1 MPYTTMRVKTVPRQ
15 RVIQDNRNIESRS
28 ETTSVKS
35 ESTRQSSN
43 DDTKDMSEA
52 GKDGLQGSNE
62 DAIDLNG
69 DKIKSEDRSK
79 LVSKKDKETLKYSEE
94 VLDMSIKLKGET
106 SAEGDS
112 VLLSLI
118 AGPSCKYSNSQ
129 SNEDVKE
136 SVSNDDNNNILL
148 PKTDVENSSAA
159 GSSSIE
165 DSGPCENE
173 LTTQTSDDS
182 DKPSEALNLCKRD
195 CQDEDDSNHG
205 VCSDEKLKD
214 TFLYK
219 IMTDPTFLEN
229 IQKHKQTKRYTCPY
243 CKQEFNNSDE
253 QADHMDAKKDESNQ
267 VVCCACK
274 KTFAQKRYLRYHQ
287 RCHSERTMFTCDIC
301 TKKYTRIDNLSRHNA
316 FHVNPDKFSCNCCE
330 KTFARKDLLNK
341 HLKCHDNKYRFFC
354 EICQRY
360 FKGPLSLE
368 NHKKNFHS
376 KAA

>member
-1 MPYTTMRVKTVPRQ
+1 MCVVCWHSRSRTRRIRSVVNESKYRNCAWWTKILVFRRTLMPYTTMRVKTVPRQ
-15 RVIQDNRNIESRS
+15 RVIQDNRNIESQS
-28 ETTSVKS
+28 ETSSVKS
-35 ESTRQSSN
+35 ESTGQSSN
-43 DDTKDMSEA
+43 DDKKDMSEA
-52 GKDGLQGSNE
+52 GKDELQGSNE
-62 DAIDLNG
+62 DVIDLNG
-69 DKIKSEDRSK
+69 NKIKSEDRSK
-79 LVSKKDKETLKYSEE
+79 SVAKKDKETLKYSEE
-94 VLDMSIKLKGET
+94 VLDMSIKLK
-106 SAEGDS
+106 
-112 VLLSLI
+112 
-118 AGPSCKYSNSQ
+118 
-129 SNEDVKE
+129 
-136 SVSNDDNNNILL
+136 ILL
-148 PKTDVENSSAA
+148 PKTDLENSSAA

-173 LTTQTSDDS
+173 LTTQTTNDS

-205 VCSDEKLKD
+205 VGSDDKLKD

-316 FHVNPDKFSCNCCE
+316 FHVNPDKFSCNYCE